1 MLQLIDRPS
10 TDFGHWATASLDDLY
25 REKKALLYSKGKDI
39 PLFDRDILF
48 VQRGIVQLFSYDS
61 EGNEIL
67 LGLISPAMPFGL
79 PLTFLESYN
88 AIALS
93 TVSLVRFTI
102 AEIEQYTDLNRL
114 VLRGL
119 DLRLQ
124 QSEAIQYILCS
135 RQIKEKLYRFLM
147 LLCREVG
154 EPVTDGTRLTIKF
167 THQHLANAIGTTRV
181 TITRTLKKF
190 EQDGTITFDRKRHIV
205 MDASKQ
211 FSEW

>member
-1 MLQLIDRPS
+1 MLQLVDGQSANFLHR
-10 TDFGHWATASLDDLY
+10 ATASLDDLY
-25 REKKALLYSKGKDI
+25 REKKSLVYDKGKTI
-39 PLFDRDILF
+39 PLFDPDILF
-48 VQRGIVQLFSYDS
+48 VRHGIVQLSSYDS

-67 LGLISPAMPFGL
+67 LGLVSPTMPFGL
-79 PLTFLESYN
+79 PLTVLESYN
-88 AIALS
+88 AVALS
-93 TVSLVRFTI
+93 SVSLIRFTVD
-102 AEIEQYTDLNRL
+102 EIEQYVDLNRL

-124 QSEAIQYILCS
+124 QAEAIHYILCS
-135 RQIKEKLYRFLM
+135 RQIKEKLHRFLM

-154 EPVTDGTRLTIKF
+154 ESVPTGTRLTIRF

-205 MDASKQ
+205 MDPLKP
-211 FSEW
+211 FN